1 MLKSLFESSIDKLHI
16 PADMKDAIKQINNI
30 CLEAED
36 TSDNVKKSVEKVSK
50 NQGMFNQHVSAEQAK
65 AMYDAQQKENAAK
78 SGGKPQTQ
86 VAKNDEPNAQKGTT
100 KLKNDIMPKLI
111 KEYGKDDPIITKL
124 NDAIKLINDPKTLK
138 EGSAKL
144 RKEVYAQIIEDQGNN
159 APILQDIRDTI
170 KIINTPD
177 PKKEE
182 PKKEEP
188 KAEEPKAEEA
198 KAEEPAENEE
208 TQQAQNDEGA
218 TEANTASEAQPAQTE
233 ETKAEE
239 EQPAQTEEAQP
250 AQNTEGNAAE
260 PKAEEAKAEEPA
272 QTEETNTAEAQ
283 PAQTEEAQPAQNT
296 EGNAAEP
303 KAEEAKAE
311 EPAQTEETNTA
322 EAQPAQ
328 TEEAQENKGVQI
340 AKGATREPS
349 QVRTSGPASG
359 AQKPKLSFRPDV
371 MTVQFYLQSIM
382 PNSNLVADG
391 LLGPKTISAIQQKE
405 DIDVTGKMDGQTKQ
419 AFNMLLAEAK
429 KKVIPMQE
437 QLGVKADGLIG
448 KQTLQA
454 AKNANMNVTNAF
466 SQNVKPTQQVASKK
480 ADVNVLDTPFDAAKA
495 DKDLANKQIT
505 QVEYNIWKSYGVSP
519 EHQRNNPNEVRA
531 QVSRLAKLSPSERRQ
546 QSQDVNVA
554 NSAQNTNQSNQNNQ
568 NNQKQLT
575 GAEKFKPQN
584 DEEKKFYDQTVQ
596 NYIKVY
602 KYMGSSDEEAAKQ
615 ADRVAKNHLVKF
627 RNGTL
632 PKAQMPKEM
641 KPAVGA
647 GNDKNVAEVAGS
659 VKGPQNDAEKKFF
672 DQTKENWTKVY
683 AEKFKNNPERII
695 PAADQQAR
703 IELMKYRARMAQ
715 AARKNGQQQ
724 GAQQQVAQQ
733 QGGQQVAA
741 NGNTTPAQK
750 AAPKQK
756 QQKQGTQ
763 YYSGKVSYMHLPP
776 DEKKVYDEAEKKSLD
791 ANLKWGKNEQLAL
804 DQAALDAGTA
814 VLKYR
819 AQKNGNPNG

>member
-138 EGSAKL
+138 DGSAKL
-144 RKEVYAQIIEDQGNN
+144 RKEVYAQIIKDQGNN

-208 TQQAQNDEGA
+208 TKQAQNDEGA

-233 ETKAEE
+233 D
-239 EQPAQTEEAQP
+239 
-250 AQNTEGNAAE
+250 
-260 PKAEEAKAEEPA
+260 AKAEE
-272 QTEETNTAEAQ
+272 Q

-505 QVEYNIWKSYGVSP
+505 QVEYNLWKSYGVSP

-715 AARKNGQQQ
+715 AARTNGQQQ
-724 GAQQQVAQQ
+724 QQQQ
-733 QGGQQVAA
+733 QQVAA
-741 NGNTTPAQK
+741 NGNNTPAQK

-776 DEKKVYDEAEKKSLD
+776 DEKKVYDEAEKKYLD
-791 ANLKWGKNEQLAL
+791 ANLKWGKNEQSAL
-804 DQAALDAGTA
+804 DQAALEASTA

-819 AQKNGNPNG
+819 AQKNGNQNG

>member
-138 EGSAKL
+138 DGSAKL
-144 RKEVYAQIIEDQGNN
+144 RKEVYAQIIKDQGND

-208 TQQAQNDEGA
+208 TKQAQNDEGA

-233 ETKAEE
+233 D
-239 EQPAQTEEAQP
+239 
-250 AQNTEGNAAE
+250 
-260 PKAEEAKAEEPA
+260 AKAEE
-272 QTEETNTAEAQ
+272 Q

-505 QVEYNIWKSYGVSP
+505 QVEYNLWKSYGVSP

-659 VKGPQNDAEKKFF
+659 VKGLQNDAEKKFF

-715 AARKNGQQQ
+715 AARTNGQQQ
-724 GAQQQVAQQ
+724 QQQQ
-733 QGGQQVAA
+733 QQVAA
-741 NGNTTPAQK
+741 NGNNTPAQK

-776 DEKKVYDEAEKKSLD
+776 DEKKVYDEAEKKYLD
-791 ANLKWGKNEQLAL
+791 ANLKWGKNEQSAL
-804 DQAALDAGTA
+804 DQAALEASTA

-819 AQKNGNPNG
+819 AQKNGNQNG

>member
-138 EGSAKL
+138 DGSAKL
-144 RKEVYAQIIEDQGNN
+144 RKEVYAQIIKDQGND

-208 TQQAQNDEGA
+208 TKQAQNDEGA

-233 ETKAEE
+233 D
-239 EQPAQTEEAQP
+239 
-250 AQNTEGNAAE
+250 
-260 PKAEEAKAEEPA
+260 AKAEE
-272 QTEETNTAEAQ
+272 Q

-505 QVEYNIWKSYGVSP
+505 QVEYNLWKSYGVSP

-715 AARKNGQQQ
+715 AARTNGQQQ
-724 GAQQQVAQQ
+724 QQQQ
-733 QGGQQVAA
+733 QQVAA
-741 NGNTTPAQK
+741 NGNNTPAQK

-776 DEKKVYDEAEKKSLD
+776 DEKKVYDEAEKKYLD
-791 ANLKWGKNEQLAL
+791 ANLKWGKNEQSAL
-804 DQAALDAGTA
+804 DQAALEASTA

-819 AQKNGNPNG
+819 AQKNGNQNG

>member
-144 RKEVYAQIIEDQGNN
+144 RKEVFAQIIEDQGNK
-159 APILQDIRDTI
+159 APILNDINDII

-177 PKKEE
+177 

-208 TQQAQNDEGA
+208 TKQAQNDEGA
-218 TEANTASEAQPAQTE
+218 TEANTASEAQPAQ
-233 ETKAEE
+233 A
-239 EQPAQTEEAQP
+239 
-250 AQNTEGNAAE
+250 
-260 PKAEEAKAEEPA
+260 
-272 QTEETNTAEAQ
+272 EETNTAEAQ
-283 PAQTEEAQPAQNT
+283 PAQTEETKAAEEQPAQTEEAQPAQTT
-296 EGNAAEP
+296 EGNATEP
-303 KAEEAKAE
+303 KAEEA
-311 EPAQTEETNTA
+311 NA

-328 TEEAQENKGVQI
+328 TEETKTAEEQPAQNAEPQENKGVQI

-349 QVRTSGPASG
+349 QVRTSGPASSEPNNG
-359 AQKPKLSFRPDV
+359 AANAEETQQAQNNEGSTEAAPAAEEQPAQAAEAPKPKLSFRPDV

-437 QLGVKADGLIG
+437 QLGIKADGLIG

-480 ADVNVLDTPFDAAKA
+480 ANVNVLDTPFDAAKA
-495 DKDLANKQIT
+495 NKDLANKQIS
-505 QVEYNIWKSYGVSP
+505 QVEYNLWKSYGVSP

-546 QSQDVNVA
+546 QSRDVNVA
-554 NSAQNTNQSNQNNQ
+554 NSAQNTNN
-568 NNQKQLT
+568 
-575 GAEKFKPQN
+575 
-584 DEEKKFYDQTVQ
+584 
-596 NYIKVY
+596 
-602 KYMGSSDEEAAKQ
+602 
-615 ADRVAKNHLVKF
+615 
-627 RNGTL
+627 
-632 PKAQMPKEM
+632 AQMPKEM
-641 KPAVGA
+641 KPTVGA
-647 GNDKNVAEVAGS
+647 GNDKNVAEVAAS

-672 DQTKENWTKVY
+672 NQTKENWTKVY
-683 AEKFKNNPERII
+683 AEKFKNNPERIS

-756 QQKQGTQ
+756 QGTQ
-763 YYSGKVSYMHLPP
+763 SYSGKVSYMHLPP
-776 DEKKVYDEAEKKSLD
+776 DEKKVYDEAEKKYLD
-791 ANLKWGKNEQLAL
+791 KNMKWGKNEQIAL
-804 DQAALDAGTA
+804 DQAALAASTA

-819 AQKNGNPNG
+819 AQKGGNQNG

>member
-16 PADMKDAIKQINNI
+16 PADMKTAIKQINNI
-30 CLEAED
+30 CLEAEE

-138 EGSAKL
+138 DGSAKL

-208 TQQAQNDEGA
+208 TKQAQNNEGA

-233 ETKAEE
+233 D
-239 EQPAQTEEAQP
+239 
-250 AQNTEGNAAE
+250 
-260 PKAEEAKAEEPA
+260 AKAEV
-272 QTEETNTAEAQ
+272 Q

-382 PNSNLVADG
+382 PNSNIVADG

-505 QVEYNIWKSYGVSP
+505 QVEYNLWKSYGVSP

-647 GNDKNVAEVAGS
+647 GNDKNVAEVAAN

-715 AARKNGQQQ
+715 AARTNGQQQ
-724 GAQQQVAQQ
+724 QQQQQ
-733 QGGQQVAA
+733 QQQVAA
-741 NGNTTPAQK
+741 NGNNTPAQK

-776 DEKKVYDEAEKKSLD
+776 DEKKVYDEAEKKYLD
-791 ANLKWGKNEQLAL
+791 ANLKWGKNEQSAL
-804 DQAALDAGTA
+804 DQAALEASTA

-819 AQKNGNPNG
+819 AQKNGNQNG

>member
-30 CLEAED
+30 CLEAEEP
-36 TSDNVKKSVEKVSK
+36 SDNVKKSVEKVSK

-86 VAKNDEPNAQKGTT
+86 VAKNDEPK
-100 KLKNDIMPKLI
+100 
-111 KEYGKDDPIITKL
+111 
-124 NDAIKLINDPKTLK
+124 
-138 EGSAKL
+138 
-144 RKEVYAQIIEDQGNN
+144 
-159 APILQDIRDTI
+159 
-170 KIINTPD
+170 
-177 PKKEE
+177 
-182 PKKEEP
+182 
-188 KAEEPKAEEA
+188 EEA

-208 TQQAQNDEGA
+208 TQQAQNNEGS
-218 TEANTASEAQPAQTE
+218 TEAAPA
-233 ETKAEE
+233 AE
-239 EQPAQTEEAQP
+239 EQPAQT
-250 AQNTEGNAAE
+250 
-260 PKAEEAKAEEPA
+260 
-272 QTEETNTAEAQ
+272 AEA
-283 PAQTEEAQPAQNT
+283 P
-296 EGNAAEP
+296 
-303 KAEEAKAE
+303 
-311 EPAQTEETNTA
+311 
-322 EAQPAQ
+322 
-328 TEEAQENKGVQI
+328 
-340 AKGATREPS
+340 
-349 QVRTSGPASG
+349 
-359 AQKPKLSFRPDV
+359 KPKLRFRADV

-405 DIDVTGKMDGQTKQ
+405 DIDVTGKMDNQTQQ

-466 SQNVKPTQQVASKK
+466 SQSVKPTQ
-480 ADVNVLDTPFDAAKA
+480 
-495 DKDLANKQIT
+495 
-505 QVEYNIWKSYGVSP
+505 
-519 EHQRNNPNEVRA
+519 

-554 NSAQNTNQSNQNNQ
+554 NSAQNTNQGNQNQQ
-568 NNQKQLT
+568 NTQKQLT

-641 KPAVGA
+641 KPVVGA
-647 GNDKNVAEVAGS
+647 GNDKNVAEVAAN

-724 GAQQQVAQQ
+724 QQPAQQ
-733 QGGQQVAA
+733 QQVAA

-791 ANLKWGKNEQLAL
+791 ANLKWGKNEQTAL
-804 DQAALDAGTA
+804 DQAASDASTA

-819 AQKNGNPNG
+819 AQKNGNQNG

>member
-16 PADMKDAIKQINNI
+16 PADMKSAIKQINNI
-30 CLEAED
+30 CLEAEE

-124 NDAIKLINDPKTLK
+124 NDAIRLINDPKTLK

-144 RKEVYAQIIEDQGNN
+144 RKEVFAQIIEDQGNN
-159 APILQDIRDTI
+159 APILQDIKDTI

-177 PKKEE
+177 

-208 TQQAQNDEGA
+208 TQQAKNDEGA

-239 EQPAQTEEAQP
+239 QPAQTEEAQP
-250 AQNTEGNAAE
+250 VQNTEGNAAE

-283 PAQTEEAQPAQNT
+283 PAQND
-296 EGNAAEP
+296 
-303 KAEEAKAE
+303 
-311 EPAQTEETNTA
+311 
-322 EAQPAQ
+322 
-328 TEEAQENKGVQI
+328 EAQENKGVQI

-349 QVRTSGPASG
+349 QVRTSGPAAE
-359 AQKPKLSFRPDV
+359 AQKPNLSFRPDV

-480 ADVNVLDTPFDAAKA
+480 ANVNVLDTPFDAAKA
-495 DKDLANKQIT
+495 NKDLANKQIS
-505 QVEYNIWKSYGVSP
+505 QVEYNLWKSYGVSP

-546 QSQDVNVA
+546 QSRDVNVA
-554 NSAQNTNQSNQNNQ
+554 NSAQNTNN
-568 NNQKQLT
+568 
-575 GAEKFKPQN
+575 
-584 DEEKKFYDQTVQ
+584 
-596 NYIKVY
+596 
-602 KYMGSSDEEAAKQ
+602 
-615 ADRVAKNHLVKF
+615 
-627 RNGTL
+627 
-632 PKAQMPKEM
+632 AQMSKEM

-647 GNDKNVAEVAGS
+647 GNDKNVAEVAAS

-672 DQTKENWTKVY
+672 NQTKENWTKVY

-724 GAQQQVAQQ
+724 GAQQKVAQQ
-733 QGGQQVAA
+733 QGGQQNNQQQVAA
-741 NGNTTPAQK
+741 NGNNTPAQQ

-763 YYSGKVSYMHLPP
+763 SYSGKVSYMHLPP
-776 DEKKVYDEAEKKSLD
+776 DEKKVYDEAEKKYLD
-791 ANLKWGKNEQLAL
+791 ANMKWGKNEQIAL
-804 DQAALDAGTA
+804 DQAALAASTA

-819 AQKNGNPNG
+819 AQKGGNQNG

>member
-16 PADMKDAIKQINNI
+16 PADMKTAIKQINNI
-30 CLEAED
+30 CLEAEE

-138 EGSAKL
+138 DGSAKL

-182 PKKEEP
+182 PK
-188 KAEEPKAEEA
+188 AEEPKAEEA
-198 KAEEPAENEE
+198 KAEEPAQTEE

-233 ETKAEE
+233 ET
-239 EQPAQTEEAQP
+239 
-250 AQNTEGNAAE
+250 
-260 PKAEEAKAEEPA
+260 
-272 QTEETNTAEAQ
+272 NTAEAQ
-283 PAQTEEAQPAQNT
+283 PAQND
-296 EGNAAEP
+296 
-303 KAEEAKAE
+303 
-311 EPAQTEETNTA
+311 
-322 EAQPAQ
+322 
-328 TEEAQENKGVQI
+328 EAQENKGVQI

-349 QVRTSGPASG
+349 QVRTSGPASSEPNNG
-359 AQKPKLSFRPDV
+359 AAKPKLRFRPDV

-382 PNSNLVADG
+382 PNSNIVADG

-405 DIDVTGKMDGQTKQ
+405 DIDVTGKMDNQTQ
-419 AFNMLLAEAK
+419 NAFNLLLTEAK

-495 DKDLANKQIT
+495 DKELANKQIT
-505 QVEYNIWKSYGVSP
+505 KLEYNMWKEYGVSP
-519 EHQRNNPNEVRA
+519 QHQRNNPAESKREIT
-531 QVSRLAKLSPSERRQ
+531 RLAHIMPSERGKQ

-715 AARKNGQQQ
+715 AARTNGQQQ
-724 GAQQQVAQQ
+724 QQ
-733 QGGQQVAA
+733 QQVAA
-741 NGNTTPAQK
+741 NGNNTPAQK

-776 DEKKVYDEAEKKSLD
+776 DEKKVYDEAEKKYLD
-791 ANLKWGKNEQLAL
+791 ANLKWGKNEQSAL
-804 DQAALDAGTA
+804 DQAALEASTA

-819 AQKNGNPNG
+819 AQKNGNQNG

>member
-138 EGSAKL
+138 DGSAKL
-144 RKEVYAQIIEDQGNN
+144 RKEVYAQIIKDQGND

-208 TQQAQNDEGA
+208 TKQAQNDEGA

-233 ETKAEE
+233 D
-239 EQPAQTEEAQP
+239 
-250 AQNTEGNAAE
+250 
-260 PKAEEAKAEEPA
+260 AKAEE
-272 QTEETNTAEAQ
+272 Q

-505 QVEYNIWKSYGVSP
+505 QVEYNLWKSYGVSP

-715 AARKNGQQQ
+715 AARTNGQQQ
-724 GAQQQVAQQ
+724 QQQQQ
-733 QGGQQVAA
+733 QQQVAA
-741 NGNTTPAQK
+741 NGNNTPAQK

-776 DEKKVYDEAEKKSLD
+776 DEKKVYDEAEKKYLD
-791 ANLKWGKNEQLAL
+791 ANLKWGKNEQSAL
-804 DQAALDAGTA
+804 DQAALEASTA

-819 AQKNGNPNG
+819 AQKNGNQNG

>member
-239 EQPAQTEEAQP
+239 E
-250 AQNTEGNAAE
+250 
-260 PKAEEAKAEEPA
+260 
-272 QTEETNTAEAQ
+272 Q